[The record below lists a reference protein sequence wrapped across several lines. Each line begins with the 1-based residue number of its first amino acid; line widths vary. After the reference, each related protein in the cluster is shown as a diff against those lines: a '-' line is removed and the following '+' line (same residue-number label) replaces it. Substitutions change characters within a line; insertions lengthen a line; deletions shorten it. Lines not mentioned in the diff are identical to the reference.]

1 MDIVDELVNEFH
13 NGGIKNERLKGLTEG
28 QLKELVSR
36 TAKGGTAIKAATFSC
51 LKKISEV
58 L

>member
-1 MDIVDELVNEFH
+1 MGIVDKLVDEFH

-36 TAKGGTAIKAATFSC
+36 TAKGSTAIKAAAYSS
-51 LKKISEV
+51 LKKY